1 MYDDWAYGDVLK
13 YDPDQPRAP
22 AGTSE
27 GGQWTDGFM
36 AGSTAVDENGEPLVV
51 YHGTEAQFDAF
62 DERMIGT
69 ATDEGWAGRGFYFSS
84 DPTVADAYGSRRVA
98 AHLSLKNPYQ
108 FKGNFYEQVQA
119 KGGPAG
125 FSEWLRSEGYDGA
138 RLWSQYMVLD
148 ASQIRIV
155 DVAKWNEADHPRHP
169 AGNEQGG
176 EFAPKDGG
184 VEERRFKV
192 PEGGPLAGDPE
203 AIRSE
208 EFDRKFAT
216 DRALSDAEKSTIDGY
231 IVDGYANINLYLN
244 GHGFGQAEPGKFQSP
259 FFDGE
264 IANMDSAIASSRTV
278 EDIEVWRGFQM
289 PRDLSDE
296 KTGDARLFP
305 GDVITEKGF
314 VSTSLDKGTAANFAA
329 LRSTGLLVKI
339 KVPKGTNA
347 LHVHM
352 DMSHVYGEHEVILPR
367 NTSLRLLT
375 RPSWQTIRREG
386 SHETKAYV
394 ADAELV
400 KGT

>member
-22 AGTSE
+22 AGTPE

-36 AGSTAVDENGEPLVV
+36 AGSTAVDEKGEPLVV

-62 DERMIGT
+62 DERMIGSK
-69 ATDEGWAGRGFYFSS
+69 TDEGWAGRGFYFSS

-169 AGNEQGG
+169 AGAPASQGG
-176 EFAPKDGG
+176 EFAPKDG
-184 VEERRFKV
+184 VAERRFKV
-192 PEGGPLAGDPE
+192 PDGGPLAGDEE
-203 AIRSE
+203 AMRSE
-208 EFDRKFAT
+208 AFDRNFETSRELTAQ
-216 DRALSDAEKSTIDGY
+216 EQSTIDSY
-231 IVDGYANINLYLN
+231 IVDGYSNINLYLN
-244 GHGFGQAEPGKFQSP
+244 GYQFGEPMSGGFKSP

-264 IANMDSAIASSRTV
+264 IANLDSAISSSRTINDV
-278 EDIEVWRGFQM
+278 DVWRGFNM
-289 PRDLSDE
+289 PRDLSRDDF
-296 KTGDARLFP
+296 TALLRDGD
-305 GDVITEKGF
+305 IINEKGF
-314 VSTSLDKGTAANFAA
+314 MSTSFSRDSAVNFAA
-329 LRSTGLLVKI
+329 LRSTPLLLKI
-339 KVPKGTNA
+339 KVPAGTPA
-347 LHVHM
+347 LHIHM
-352 DMSHVYGEHEVILPR
+352 GMSKVYGEHEVILPR
-367 NTSLRLLT
+367 GSSLRLLT
-375 RPSWQTIRREG
+375 RPSYQKIRGEARG
-386 SHETKAYV
+386 YV
-394 ADAELV
+394 AEAELV
-400 KGT
+400 KGN